1 MHFRENVI
9 NSTIELDEKKMIDS
23 FIEEKELNELKK
35 KLKMNSINFASDSL
49 GGEIDEQNKRI

>member
-23 FIEEKELNELKK
+23 FIEEKELNELK
-35 KLKMNSINFASDSL
+35 
-49 GGEIDEQNKRI
+49 QN